1 MRRSGATVNAESGT
15 DPRSTIMPEPS
26 TDDAERGYTIT
37 RTFDA
42 PQALVWRA
50 ITEADLFAQ
59 WFSGDI
65 PLEIHQW
72 DLRPSGEYR
81 ATMTYE
87 GNQMPWSGRFLE
99 IDEPE
104 RLVVAIADS
113 PTIGDTYEVMTYTLA
128 AKGDKTEMVLRQTGN
143 MTAEQYEQAQAGTA
157 AFLDALAKVV
167 AAL

>member
-1 MRRSGATVNAESGT
+1 
-15 DPRSTIMPEPS
+15 MPEP
-26 TDDAERGYTIT
+26 TATDAERGYTIS

-42 PQALVWRA
+42 PRALVWRA

-59 WFSGDI
+59 WFSGDV

-87 GNQMPWSGRFLE
+87 GNEMPWSGRFLE

-104 RLVVAIADS
+104 RLVVAIADQ
-113 PTIGDTYEVMTYTLA
+113 PTIGDTFEVMTYTLTD
-128 AKGDKTEMVLRQTGN
+128 KGNQTEMVLRQSGN
-143 MTAEQYEQAQAGTA
+143 MTDEQYEQAQAGTA

-167 AAL
+167 AGL